1 MPKVNLSGHIVV
13 PLDDLDAVLKALPAH
28 MEQTR
33 SEAGR
38 LVFEVTQDRSD
49 PTIFRVYEKFV
60 YLSAFNLH
68 QHGVRG
74 SAWGQ
79 VTARVERHYVVT
91 EGDT

>member
-1 MPKVNLSGHIVV
+1 MPKVTLSGYIVV
-13 PLDDLDAVLKALPAH
+13 PLDDLDAVLKALPTH
-28 MEQTR
+28 MEQTH
-33 SEAGR
+33 SEPGC
-38 LVFEVTQDRSD
+38 LVFEVTQDSID
-49 PTIFRVYEKFV
+49 PTIFRVYEEFV
-60 YLSAFNLH
+60 DRSAFDLH